1 MDAATRRRLIFWA
14 PLGGALVLALAWL
27 LRPTPVSV
35 DLVTAE
41 RGPLQ
46 VTVSDEGETRVRDL
60 VVVSAPVAGWMQ
72 RVELEVGDRVEAG
85 KTAVARIEPADP
97 AFLDVRADAEVRAA
111 LEAAAAARTLAQAQ
125 LARAEAENRFAAAE
139 QKRVRAL
146 AERKLVATS
155 AVEAADRSAETA
167 AAAVAEARANLTMH
181 NAEYEQVRAR
191 LRISP
196 SLGRRKQ
203 DDCECVVVRSPVNGS
218 VLRIVTESAGVV
230 ASGAPLIEI
239 GDPEQLEIVVD
250 LLSAAAVQVKAGQR
264 VLIEAWGG
272 DTALEG
278 VVKRVEPYG
287 FTKVSA
293 LGIEE
298 QRVNVIV
305 DITSPRAE
313 WTRLGHGYRVEPSI
327 VLWSADDV
335 LRVPLASLFHSGES
349 WAVFVADGARAALR
363 KVEIGKQSGFE
374 AEVVSG
380 LEPGER
386 IVLHPS
392 DRITDGIRL
401 TERR

>member
-1 MDAATRRRLIFWA
+1 M
-14 PLGGALVLALAWL
+14 
-27 LRPTPVSV
+27 
-35 DLVTAE
+35 
-41 RGPLQ
+41 
-46 VTVSDEGETRVRDL
+46 
-60 VVVSAPVAGWMQ
+60 
-72 RVELEVGDRVEAG
+72 
-85 KTAVARIEPADP
+85 
-97 AFLDVRADAEVRAA
+97 
-111 LEAAAAARTLAQAQ
+111 
-125 LARAEAENRFAAAE
+125 
-139 QKRVRAL
+139 
-146 AERKLVATS
+146 
-155 AVEAADRSAETA
+155 
-167 AAAVAEARANLTMH
+167 
-181 NAEYEQVRAR
+181 
-191 LRISP
+191 
-196 SLGRRKQ
+196 
-203 DDCECVVVRSPVNGS
+203 
-218 VLRIVTESAGVV
+218 
-230 ASGAPLIEI
+230 
-239 GDPEQLEIVVD
+239 D